1 MIKIVE
7 CGRCERE
14 MRVEVSGTVD
24 SSRLKCASCK
34 VIESRESVENLMSA
48 IFKTR
53 TKIKNS

>member
-1 MIKIVE
+1 MNKIVE
-7 CGRCERE
+7 CGSCKRE
-14 MRVEVSGTVD
+14 MRVEVSGTVI

-34 VIESRESVENLMSA
+34 AIEDRESVENLMSA